1 MDTLDIIKHIVNI
14 ISVIMVIYFFNKVFE
29 SKYNNKCNKIC
40 TIFIIILYSI
50 ISLMGFSNITT
61 DIIEKPLITLIFKH
75 YTLLL
80 IYPIFFKK
88 GRISEKLI
96 LSSIYVTISL
106 ASSII
111 AYSIVI
117 VLLSTG
123 VSVEIANKKAA
134 VSLLTINNIKILIM
148 VVTRCVQFIIICL
161 VVRNTNFI
169 KYIKDR
175 TLYLAYIILIL
186 SQMLLYAL
194 EKSMVTQIQSV
205 NLYTLIYTFSLSI
218 IEMLLI
224 YVLLIFSN
232 EMKEKFTLK
241 MNLERNIYDKR
252 IINMYKQMLGWRHD
266 FRNHIN
272 VILGKLQYKDKE
284 DAISYIYEMSS
295 DIYRLEQNIYT
306 DNVVINSIL
315 LSKKKESEEH
325 NIKISLDLNMDYDIK
340 VSDIDMCII
349 LGNLLDNSIEACSNI
364 EGDRFIDLKIVSQ
377 TNRLIIKISNN
388 TNGNLNEVDGKF
400 FTTKKNGIHGLGLIQ
415 IDEIVKKYNGYIN
428 RKHESNIF
436 TTYINI
442 EYEN

>member
-134 VSLLTINNIKILIM
+134 VSLLTIKNIKILIM

-186 SQMLLYAL
+186 SHMLLYAL

-252 IINMYKQMLGWRHD
+252 IINMYTQMLGWRHD

-364 EGDRFIDLKIVSQ
+364 EGDRFIDLKIVLQ
-377 TNRLIIKISNN
+377 ANRLIIKISNN

-400 FTTKKNGIHGLGLIQ
+400 LTTKKSGIHGLGLMQ

-428 RKHESNIF
+428 RKHEDNIF

-442 EYEN
+442 EYKN

>member
-252 IINMYKQMLGWRHD
+252 IINMYTQMLGWRHD

-272 VILGKLQYKDKE
+272 VILGKLQHKDKE

-377 TNRLIIKISNN
+377 DTRLIIKISNN
-388 TNGNLNEVDGKF
+388 TNGNLDEVDGKF
-400 FTTKKNGIHGLGLIQ
+400 LTTKKSGIHGLGLTQ

-442 EYEN
+442 EYKN

>member
-123 VSVEIANKKAA
+123 ISVEIANKKAA

-400 FTTKKNGIHGLGLIQ
+400 FTTKKSGIHGLGLIQ

-442 EYEN
+442 EY

>member
-325 NIKISLDLNMDYDIK
+325 NIKVSLDLNIDYEIK

-377 TNRLIIKISNN
+377 DTRLIIKISNN
-388 TNGNLNEVDGKF
+388 TNGNLDEVDGKF
-400 FTTKKNGIHGLGLIQ
+400 LTTKKSGIHGLGLMQ

-442 EYEN
+442 EYKN

>member
-442 EYEN
+442 EYKN

>member
-148 VVTRCVQFIIICL
+148 LVTRCVQFIIICL

-194 EKSMVTQIQSV
+194 EKSMATQIQSV

-284 DAISYIYEMSS
+284 DAISYIYEMSN

-325 NIKISLDLNMDYDIK
+325 NIKISLDLNIDYDIK

-400 FTTKKNGIHGLGLIQ
+400 FTTKKNGIHGLGLMQ

-428 RKHESNIF
+428 RKHEGNIF

-442 EYEN
+442 EYKN

>member
-1 MDTLDIIKHIVNI
+1 
-14 ISVIMVIYFFNKVFE
+14 
-29 SKYNNKCNKIC
+29 
-40 TIFIIILYSI
+40 
-50 ISLMGFSNITT
+50 
-61 DIIEKPLITLIFKH
+61 
-75 YTLLL
+75 
-80 IYPIFFKK
+80 
-88 GRISEKLI
+88 
-96 LSSIYVTISL
+96 
-106 ASSII
+106 
-111 AYSIVI
+111 
-117 VLLSTG
+117 
-123 VSVEIANKKAA
+123 
-134 VSLLTINNIKILIM
+134 
-148 VVTRCVQFIIICL
+148 
-161 VVRNTNFI
+161 
-169 KYIKDR
+169 
-175 TLYLAYIILIL
+175 
-186 SQMLLYAL
+186 
-194 EKSMVTQIQSV
+194 
-205 NLYTLIYTFSLSI
+205 
-218 IEMLLI
+218 
-224 YVLLIFSN
+224 
-232 EMKEKFTLK
+232 MKEKFTLK
-241 MNLERNIYDKR
+241 MNLDRNIYDQR
-252 IINMYKQMLGWRHD
+252 IINMYTQMLGWRHD

-272 VILGKLQYKDKE
+272 VILGKLQHKDKE

-364 EGDRFIDLKIVSQ
+364 EGNRFIDLKIVSQ

-442 EYEN
+442 EY

>member
-186 SQMLLYAL
+186 SHMLLYAL

-400 FTTKKNGIHGLGLIQ
+400 FTTKKSGIHGLGLIQ

-442 EYEN
+442 EY